1 MNEFI
6 EEEGNGGIV
15 NIKFRIVEEG
25 PKAVMTVPYD
35 SRSASPVYEILP
47 ERLKR
52 SIIAYGRVQVNFQEP
67 ETFRRVDLFE
77 VASDEKCGE
86 LAIGIRINKD
96 CEGIDTVDISE
107 PTGKM
112 EYLGISRMNSTS
124 TVSTPEPTADSNVV
138 LNDVHTKEIEVTNA
152 EIIKESS
159 EDANSIETVATAA
172 AAEEK
177 SGSNQQ
183 SESEDEGDVE
193 QQDGSTVTSV
203 VSPSKY
209 GDILGLLKLEI
220 VAAQRLPKE
229 KRFLR
234 PSGYSSNPFVTISFG
249 KKSFRTK
256 VRRNTANPIWKEKL
270 AFSVRMT
277 EMNYQVMFSVYDYE
291 SLGYNSCLAT
301 ANIRTS
307 HFVQNPEQVLK
318 LAIPLNLSKQQVKG
332 DKDDACLLVKGSFL
346 PYEKVRKNFWTKLL
360 KAFDLNHNGFLCKL
374 EFETMLESLGS
385 TLSEST
391 ISKIFDAVEKT
402 ENLEISIE
410 DAVKVLED
418 LTVHPSDNYKNN
430 SKESEAEEEEEEKI
444 VILSHCPFCLKRWNS
459 KQEEIDVITH
469 LGICSASET
478 SQMDKFVMGGF
489 LTEEYASRKWFARLL
504 SFMSF
509 GNYRLGRNNGNI
521 LVQDRKT
528 GKLIEEKMPT
538 YIRLGIRM
546 LHQNIVT
553 YRTAVDFGYVRN
565 IFQSLTIQQGKKFD
579 SPSSVN
585 NIPHFIK
592 YHKIPV
598 HEIAD
603 QLTSFKSF
611 NEFFYRKIK
620 LAEYRPLA
628 SPDDPSVT
636 VSPADCRLN
645 VFESV
650 SEATRLWIKGIN
662 FNLNSLL
669 KDEELAKYFDG
680 GSLVIAR
687 LAPQD
692 YHRYHSPVDGT
703 VVMNYHIP
711 GTYYTVNPM
720 AVRQKVDVYTENART
735 VTIIDSPQFGK
746 VAFVSIGAMMVGS
759 IVITPEI
766 GAEVKRM
773 SEIGYF
779 AFGGST
785 IVLLYAKEANVEFD
799 KDLLANS
806 RDQLETLI
814 KVGESIGRIKKRE

>member
-1 MNEFI
+1 MNDI
-6 EEEGNGGIV
+6 ENNCGTV
-15 NIKFRIVEEG
+15 SVKFRIVEEG
-25 PKAVMTVPYD
+25 PKAVMTIPYD

-52 SIIAYGRVQVNFQEP
+52 SIIAYGRVQLNFQEP
-67 ETFRRVDLFE
+67 ETFRRIALFE

-86 LAIGIRINKD
+86 LAVGIHINVNLNAA
-96 CEGIDTVDISE
+96 IVE
-107 PTGKM
+107 PVALSAEKANFLT
-112 EYLGISRMNSTS
+112 ISRMSSTS
-124 TVSTPEPTADSNVV
+124 TVSTSEPTNDANVV
-138 LNDVHTKEIEVTNA
+138 LNEVHTKEIQVTDA
-152 EIIKESS
+152 ESIHESN
-159 EDANSIETVATAA
+159 EDAVSIETCTVSTDTIHDD
-172 AAEEK
+172 
-177 SGSNQQ
+177 GD
-183 SESEDEGDVE
+183 DEGKGKGSKRDSETENEEDNNDDVFD
-193 QQDGSTVTSV
+193 QDLDQIQVP
-203 VSPSKY
+203 PSKY

-234 PSGYSSNPFVTISFG
+234 PSGYASNPFVTISFG

-256 VRRNTANPIWKEKL
+256 VLRNTANPIWKEKL

-291 SLGYNSCLAT
+291 SLGYNSCLAK

-318 LAIPLNLSKQQVKG
+318 LAIPLNLSKQQVNG

-385 TLSEST
+385 TLTEST
-391 ISKIFDAVEKT
+391 ISKVFEAVERT
-402 ENLEISIE
+402 ENQEISIE
-410 DAVKVLED
+410 DAVRVLED
-418 LTVHPSDNYKNN
+418 LTVHPNGNNTNSDD
-430 SKESEAEEEEEEKI
+430 EEKI
-444 VILSHCPFCLKRWNS
+444 VILSHCPFCMKRWNP
-459 KQEEIDVITH
+459 KHEEIDVITH

-579 SPSSVN
+579 NPSSVN

-598 HEIAD
+598 HEIVD

-628 SPDDPSVT
+628 SPEDATVT

-650 SEATRLWIKGIN
+650 NEATRLWIKGVN

-669 KDEELAKYFDG
+669 KDDELAKYFDG

-759 IVITPEI
+759 IVITPEV

-785 IVLLYAKEANVEFD
+785 IVLLYGKEAGVEFD
-799 KDLLANS
+799 KDLVGNS

-814 KVGESIGRIKKRE
+814 KVGESIGRIRK